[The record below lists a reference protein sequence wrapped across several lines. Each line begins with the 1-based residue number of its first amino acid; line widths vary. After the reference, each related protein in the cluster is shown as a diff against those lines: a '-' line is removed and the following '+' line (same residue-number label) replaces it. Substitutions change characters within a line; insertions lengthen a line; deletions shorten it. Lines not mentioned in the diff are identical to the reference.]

1 MLLHLLS
8 TGECDKIG
16 KILIFRLISNSLF
29 ELLSRNELQI
39 DGFLRLMKRIHIHTI
54 PEIRISS
61 VLSL

>member
-39 DGFLRLMKRIHIHTI
+39 DGFLRLMQRIHIHTI